1 MADAAT
7 ARRTSLNE
15 CGEEEIL
22 GDISGGGDVKITR
35 EILISILW
43 LRLFE
48 VQFSKQ
54 VSHNTSRWTKWNM
67 SGKIPTT
74 LSDRLI

>member
-1 MADAAT
+1 MADAAM
-7 ARRTSLNE
+7 APRTILNE

-22 GDISGGGDVKITR
+22 GDISGGGGIKITR

-43 LRLFE
+43 LQLSG
-48 VQFSKQ
+48 VQLSKQ

-67 SGKIPTT
+67 SGKIPTIPPE
-74 LSDRLI
+74 RLF